1 MCVIQVGWY
10 TAGLLASH
18 LTPEC
23 ILSQY
28 NYQIQTPLSVMLL
41 FDPVGTSRGLFCLRA
56 LRLSQKFMKLKAKD
70 SFTRE
75 KIAEVGLS
83 FDEIYEELPVEIVN
97 TGLLRALIWQ
107 MQESPS
113 IEASNA
119 SFDLSSN
126 AFLEKNLSML
136 LEAVGNLQQEQ
147 TKFQTYQRYVARQNT
162 TQQTLLAKRVRSSL
176 ILPPSCWL

>member
-1 MCVIQVGWY
+1 
-10 TAGLLASH
+10 
-18 LTPEC
+18 
-23 ILSQY
+23 
-28 NYQIQTPLSVMLL
+28 MLL

-56 LRLSQKFMKLKAKD
+56 LRLSQKFMKLKARD

-83 FDEIYEELPVEIVN
+83 FDEIYEEIPVEIVN

-107 MQESPS
+107 MQESSTIEPS
-113 IEASNA
+113 FA

-136 LEAVGNLQQEQ
+136 LDAVGNLQQEQ
-147 TKFQTYQRYVARQNT
+147 TKFQTYQRFVTRQNA
-162 TQQTLLAKRVRSSL
+162 TQQSLLAKRVRQSPA
-176 ILPPSCWL
+176 IRRF